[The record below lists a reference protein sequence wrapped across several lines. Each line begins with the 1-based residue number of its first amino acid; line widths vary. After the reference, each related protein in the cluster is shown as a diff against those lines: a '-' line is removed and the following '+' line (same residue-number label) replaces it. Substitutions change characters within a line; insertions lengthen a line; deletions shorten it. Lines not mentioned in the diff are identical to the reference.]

1 MMRAGFVALVGRP
14 NVGKSTLLNRLVG
27 YRVAAIASKPQTTRS
42 QIRGIVTQDDAQLV
56 FVDTP
61 GLHEDAKTLLN
72 RSLNAAAVAALE
84 EVDVVALLV
93 EAGRFTAEDEYV
105 LQRLKHLNKPLVL
118 VINKVDRL
126 KSPNEVLGFIDSMQ
140 KRHDFAEI
148 VPLSAQTGA
157 NCDELVKALKA
168 YLPESELLFPEG
180 QITDK
185 SVRFIVGEL
194 IREQVMQRLHQEI
207 PYSVAVEV
215 EAFDEQESL
224 VRIGAVIWVERD
236 GQKGIVIGK
245 KGQMLKAI
253 GSGARAAIEDFL
265 EQKVYLRLWV
275 KVSEDWQNDP
285 RRWQQFGVDA
295 P

>member
-27 YRVAAIASKPQTTRS
+27 YRVAAIASKPQTTRNR
-42 QIRGIVTQDDAQLV
+42 IRGIVTQDDAQLV

-105 LQRLKHLNKPLVL
+105 LKRLKHLNKPLVL

-168 YLPESELLFPEG
+168 YLPESGLLFPED

-215 EAFDEQESL
+215 EEFDEQESL

-253 GSGARAAIEDFL
+253 GSGARTAIEAFL

-285 RRWQQFGVDA
+285 RRWRQFGVDA

>member
-1 MMRAGFVALVGRP
+1 MHAGFVALVGRP

-27 YRVAAIASKPQTTRS
+27 YRVAAIASKAQTTRS
-42 QIRGIVTQDDAQLV
+42 RVRGIVTEGDLQAV

-61 GLHEDAKTLLN
+61 GLHSGGKTLLN

-93 EAGRFTAEDEYV
+93 EAGRWTEEDEYV
-105 LQRLKHLNKPLVL
+105 LKRLANVRQPVVL
-118 VINKVDRL
+118 VINKLDRL
-126 KSPNEVLGFIDSMQ
+126 KRPADVLAFIADM
-140 KRHDFAEI
+140 KDRCDFAEI

-157 NCDELVKALKA
+157 NCDELLKTLRR
-168 YLPESELLFPEG
+168 YLPESDLLFPED

-194 IREQVMQRLHQEI
+194 IREQIMQKLHQEI

-215 EAFDEQESL
+215 EEFDEQAGL
-224 VRIGAVIWVERD
+224 VRIGAVVWVERE
-236 GQKGIVIGK
+236 GQKAIVIGK

-253 GSGARAAIEDFL
+253 GSAARASIEEFL
-265 EQKVYLRLWV
+265 DQKVFLRLWV
-275 KVSEDWQNDP
+275 KVSEDWQNDS
-285 RRWQQFGVDA
+285 RRWQQFGIDA
-295 P
+295 D

>member
-1 MMRAGFVALVGRP
+1 MHAGFVALVGRP

-27 YRVAAIASKPQTTRS
+27 YRVAAIASKAQTTRS
-42 QIRGIVTQDDAQLV
+42 RVRGIVTEGDLQAV

-61 GLHEDAKTLLN
+61 GLHSGGKTLLN

-93 EAGRFTAEDEYV
+93 EAGRWTEEDEYV
-105 LQRLKHLNKPLVL
+105 LKRLANVRQPVVL
-118 VINKVDRL
+118 VINKLDRL
-126 KSPNEVLGFIDSMQ
+126 KRPADVLAFIADM
-140 KRHDFAEI
+140 KDRYDFAEI

-157 NCDELVKALKA
+157 NCDELLKTLRR
-168 YLPESELLFPEG
+168 YLPESGLLFPED

-194 IREQVMQRLHQEI
+194 IREQIMQKLHQEI

-215 EAFDEQESL
+215 EEFDEQAGL
-224 VRIGAVIWVERD
+224 VRVGAVVWVERE
-236 GQKGIVIGK
+236 GQKAIVIGK

-253 GSGARAAIEDFL
+253 GSAARASIEEFL
-265 EQKVYLRLWV
+265 DQKVFLRLWV
-275 KVSEDWQNDP
+275 KVSEDWQNDS
-285 RRWQQFGVDA
+285 RRWQQFGIDA
-295 P
+295 D

>member
-1 MMRAGFVALVGRP
+1 MHAGFVALVGRP

-27 YRVAAIASKPQTTRS
+27 YRVAAIASKAQTTRS
-42 QIRGIVTQDDAQLV
+42 RVRGIVTEGDLQAV

-61 GLHEDAKTLLN
+61 GLHSGGKTLLN

-93 EAGRFTAEDEYV
+93 EAGRWTEEDEYV
-105 LQRLKHLNKPLVL
+105 LKRLANVRQPVVL
-118 VINKVDRL
+118 VINKLDRL
-126 KSPNEVLGFIDSMQ
+126 KRPADVLAFIADM
-140 KRHDFAEI
+140 KDRYDFAEI

-157 NCDELVKALKA
+157 NCDELLKTLRR
-168 YLPESELLFPEG
+168 YLPESGLLFPED

-194 IREQVMQRLHQEI
+194 IREQIMQKLHQEI

-215 EAFDEQESL
+215 EEFDEQAGL
-224 VRIGAVIWVERD
+224 VRIGAVVWVERE
-236 GQKGIVIGK
+236 GQKAIVIGK

-253 GSGARAAIEDFL
+253 GSAARASIEEFL
-265 EQKVYLRLWV
+265 DQKVFLRLWV
-275 KVSEDWQNDP
+275 KVSEDWQNDS
-285 RRWQQFGVDA
+285 RRWQQFGIDA
-295 P
+295 D

>member
-27 YRVAAIASKPQTTRS
+27 YRVAAIASKPQTTRN

-93 EAGRFTAEDEYV
+93 EAGRFTAEDDYV
-105 LQRLKHLNKPLVL
+105 LKRLKHLNKPLVL

-157 NCDELVKALKA
+157 NCNELVKTLKA
-168 YLPESELLFPEG
+168 YLPESDLLFPED

-215 EAFDEQESL
+215 EEFDEQESL

-253 GSGARAAIEDFL
+253 GSGARVAIEGFL

>member
-168 YLPESELLFPEG
+168 YLPESELLFPED

-295 P
+295 S

>member
-1 MMRAGFVALVGRP
+1 VMRAGFVALVGRP

-27 YRVAAIASKPQTTRS
+27 YRVAAIASKPQTTRN
-42 QIRGIVTQDDAQLV
+42 QIRGIVTTEDAQLV

-61 GLHEDAKTLLN
+61 GLHEDARTLLN
-72 RSLNAAAVAALE
+72 RSLNASAVAALE

-105 LQRLKHLNKPLVL
+105 LKRLQHLRQPVVL
-118 VINKVDRL
+118 VINKIDRL

-157 NCDELVKALKA
+157 NCDSLVKALKP
-168 YLPESELLFPEG
+168 YLPESDLLFPED

-194 IREQVMQRLHQEI
+194 IREQIMQRLHQEI
-207 PYSVAVEV
+207 PYSVAVEI
-215 EAFDEQESL
+215 EQFDEQPSL

-236 GQKGIVIGK
+236 GQKAIVIGK

-253 GSGARAAIEDFL
+253 GSHARTSIEAFL
-265 EQKVYLRLWV
+265 EKKVYLRLWV
-275 KVSEDWQNDP
+275 KVSEDWQNDS

-295 P
+295 D